1 MAKGSFAPAVMSDTI
16 MLGEGIIGDLAQRGD
31 AEAIN
36 DVANDSRSVTI
47 AGAEED
53 DIEYRLMAAPLS
65 SRGKVIG
72 MMAVWR
78 SEPGA
83 RFTGADL
90 SFLVG
95 LAQQAAIAI
104 QNARLFEDGRAAQES
119 AEQANQAKSTFLAAM
134 SHEIRTPMNAII
146 GMSGLLLDTSLDEEQ
161 RDFAETIDTSAE
173 ALLTIIN
180 DILDFSKIEAGK
192 IELETQPFALGQCIE
207 GALDVLAPSAAAKGI
222 ELAYAFD
229 DDLPRAVAGDAGRLR
244 QIVLNMLSNAVK
256 FTERGEV
263 VLRVTGHKL
272 ADRTRGSGSPRWE
285 IVAEVKDTGIG
296 IPPERMVR
304 LFQSFSQGDL
314 SVSRRYGGTG
324 LGLAISRRLAE
335 LMDGTI
341 VAESSGV
348 DGEGSTFR
356 LSIQVPEASDVDLP
370 QARSGP
376 LPELVGR
383 RAVVVDDNAT
393 NRQIVVAQIARW
405 GMTARETGRPS
416 EALSWIEAGEH
427 FDVALIDIA
436 MPEMDGYA
444 LAERLHATKGSAT
457 MPIVVL
463 SSVGNRD
470 REAPEITAFLTKPVK
485 PSALHDALVTVL
497 VGQAAAA
504 PVRATERPSIDAELG
519 LRHPLRIL
527 LAEDN
532 PVNQKLAIRL
542 LAQMGYATDVAGNG
556 LEAIA
561 ALEQTPYDVD
571 PDGRPDARAG
581 RPRGH
586 APDPAAGAA
595 DASGATDGPWIVA
608 MTANALAGD
617 RELCLAAGMNDYV
630 SKPIRPAALAAA
642 LAVAPAR
649 EHDTSLAVSSS
660 VPASPPPIGGHDA

>member
-1 MAKGSFAPAVMSDTI
+1 
-16 MLGEGIIGDLAQRGD
+16 
-31 AEAIN
+31 
-36 DVANDSRSVTI
+36 
-47 AGAEED
+47 
-53 DIEYRLMAAPLS
+53 MAAPLS

-78 SEPGA
+78 SEPGD
-83 RFTGADL
+83 RVHRGRPRPSSSGSPSRPPSPSRTPG
-90 SFLVG
+90 SSRR
-95 LAQQAAIAI
+95 AA
-104 QNARLFEDGRAAQES
+104 AAQEA

-146 GMSGLLLDTSLDEEQ
+146 GMSGLLLDTPLSDEQ

-244 QIVLNMLSNAVK
+244 QIVLNLLSNAVK

-263 VLRVTGHKL
+263 VLRVTAAKL
-272 ADRTRGSGSPRWE
+272 AERTRGPGRPRWE
-285 IVAEVKDTGIG
+285 IVGRGPGHRHRHPAGADG
-296 IPPERMVR
+296 PPLPV
-304 LFQSFSQGDL
+304 LQPGATL
-314 SVSRRYGGTG
+314 SISRRYGGTG

-348 DGEGSTFR
+348 EGEGSTFR
-356 LSIQVPEASDVDLP
+356 LTIHVAEASDADLP

-405 GMTARETGRPS
+405 GMTARETGRPTRG
-416 EALSWIEAGEH
+416 ARLDRGRRAVRRGAHRHRHAGDGRLSPW
-427 FDVALIDIA
+427 
-436 MPEMDGYA
+436 PS
-444 LAERLHATKGSAT
+444 GST
-457 MPIVVL
+457 PRRPRRRMPIVVL

-470 REAPEITAFLTKPVK
+470 REAPDITAFLTKPVK

-497 VGQAAAA
+497 VGQEAAA
-504 PVRATERPSIDAELG
+504 PVARDRAAVDRRRARPPPPAA
-519 LRHPLRIL
+519 HP
-527 LAEDN
+527 
-532 PVNQKLAIRL
+532 
-542 LAQMGYATDVAGNG
+542 
-556 LEAIA
+556 
-561 ALEQTPYDVD
+561 
-571 PDGRPDARAG
+571 AG
-581 RPRGH
+581 RGQPGQPEAGH
-586 APDPAAGAA
+586 PAAGADGLHDGRRRQRPGGDRRARA
-595 DASGATDGPWIVA
+595 DAATTSILMDVQMPELDGLEATRRIRAARRGRGRRRP
-608 MTANALAGD
+608 LD
-617 RELCLAAGMNDYV
+617 R
-630 SKPIRPAALAAA
+630 
-642 LAVAPAR
+642 
-649 EHDTSLAVSSS
+649 
-660 VPASPPPIGGHDA
+660 GHDRQRPGRRSRAVPGRRA